1 MTPGLGIPDLSGA
14 LLIGKSKPGPEPW
27 AEAKAAW
34 DRGEDI
40 KFRTSPNEDWELWN
54 RKIYPLGPPWGA
66 AYSSGYRFLTIGTPP
81 SPTPSRYQWQYR
93 GVNFDLYRLCE
104 ILGITSH
111 AQAHALKKVIR
122 AGRSSKPLSQDIDE
136 SIDALRRWKEMAA
149 EDAAA
154 SPVKAFGKGVES

>member
-1 MTPGLGIPDLSGA
+1 MSIFDEPGQHPQ
-14 LLIGKSKPGPEPW
+14 PEPW

-34 DRGEDI
+34 DRGEDVDY
-40 KFRTSPNEDWELWN
+40 KNSQYEWGPFGRAPRDPEPKWKTLCNEFNYQFRPIQ
-54 RKIYPLGPPWGA
+54 KPQP
-66 AYSSGYRFLTIGTPP
+66 SSPP

-93 GVNFDLYRLCE
+93 GVSFDFYRLCE

-149 EDAAA
+149 EDAAV
-154 SPVKAFGKGVES
+154 SPVKIKLNSDTTKP